1 MEKLKFKAEKNGE
14 TVDVF
19 LYGIVGWEFTAK
31 DIISAITED
40 VNTLNVHINS
50 CGGDVLEGNAIY
62 NAIKNFQGETTAT
75 IDGMAGS
82 AASYIMLACKTIK
95 AHENATIFIHN
106 PLVEWASGNA
116 KDLEKIA
123 EDLKKFEAT
132 YVSAYMEKTGKDEDE
147 IRIAMDDETLFT
159 AREAS
164 EFGLVDEV
172 ISDGGEESEAQA
184 KTAYKMIARYFAK
197 TTSFKAESQEQ
208 NKNGKETKMA
218 EIKDKQGLIDAL
230 NALKDLDID
239 AIKAEIDNIVAAL
252 ENLEIKEKEA
262 EPKKEEKPQ
271 EDPKKEEDVEAKIAE
286 AVSAKV
292 EEKFN
297 ALLLSHGF
305 NAKGKPEA
313 KSHTETYNAM
323 EQGAAKTEYF
333 KAHKA
338 AILAGK

>member
-19 LYGIVGWEFTAK
+19 LYGIIGWEFTAK
-31 DIISAITED
+31 DIVSLLNGETKK
-40 VNTLNVHINS
+40 LNVHINS
-50 CGGDVLEGNAIY
+50 CGGDVMEGNAIY
-62 NAIKNFQGETTAT
+62 NAIKDFTGETTAI

-82 AASYIMLACKTIK
+82 AASYVMLACDVIK
-95 AHENATIFIHN
+95 AHENASIFIHN
-106 PLVEWASGNA
+106 PLMEWASGNA
-116 KDLEKIA
+116 KDLEKIV
-123 EDLKKFEAT
+123 ENLKKFEAH
-132 YVSAYMEKTGKDEDE
+132 YVEAYMNKTGKDENE

-159 AREAS
+159 AREAA

-172 ISDGGEESEAQA
+172 ISDGGEEREAQA

-262 EPKKEEKPQ
+262 EPKKE
-271 EDPKKEEDVEAKIAE
+271 DPKKEEDVEAKIAE

-323 EQGAAKTEYF
+323 EHGAAKTEYF

-338 AILAGK
+338 AILVGK

>member
-31 DIISAITED
+31 DIVSLLNGETKKI
-40 VNTLNVHINS
+40 NVHINS

-62 NAIKNFQGETTAT
+62 NTIKDFTGETTAI

-82 AASYIMLACKTIK
+82 AASYIMLACDVIK
-95 AHENATIFIHN
+95 AHENASIFIHN

-116 KDLEKIA
+116 KELEKIA
-123 EDLKKFEAT
+123 EDLKKFEAH
-132 YVSAYMEKTGKDEDE
+132 YVEAYMNKTGKDENE

-159 AREAS
+159 AREAA

-172 ISDGGEESEAQA
+172 ISDGGEEREAQA

-197 TTSFKAESQEQ
+197 TTPFKARDSQEQ
-208 NKNGKETKMA
+208 NNKGKEIKMA

-230 NALKDLDID
+230 NALKDLDDDAVKVAID
-239 AIKAEIDNIVAAL
+239 EIITAL
-252 ENLEIKEKEA
+252 DALEIKEKEA
-262 EPKKEEKPQ
+262 EPKKEE
-271 EDPKKEEDVEAKIAE
+271 DPKKEENAEAKLAE
-286 AVSAKV
+286 VISAKV

-323 EQGAAKTEYF
+323 EQGAAKTAYF

-338 AILAGK
+338 AIIAGK